1 VRGVKTESA
10 VYHADDMDRYD
21 PAAEYLQIAE
31 RYRQMSDEEL
41 LALVPQSLELT
52 PFAQQA
58 LAGEVRQRGI
68 KVEIAAGE
76 KPPAPQR
83 FRPPDSFRP
92 GTAELT
98 PTRDLERKRPVGT
111 DSVGRELPYSDSDSS
126 SDEDLSEDAYDEDRK
141 LVDLLTVYSVRDAL
155 KMQSLLDDAGIPF
168 FIGPEKAT
176 GVDQVTSDFSQ
187 GLVVRIMQIGI
198 PLSRGPMR
206 NYFPKDDPTPK
217 VPEEVEEIPVRCPE
231 CGSTEVVFEDL
242 VGDPP
247 QSENDKPQKFAW
259 VCDACG
265 HRWEDDGVVKEE

>member
-1 VRGVKTESA
+1 
-10 VYHADDMDRYD
+10 MDRYD

-76 KPPAPQR
+76 KPPAPRR

-92 GTAELT
+92 GTAELP
-98 PTRDLERKRPVGT
+98 PTRDLERKRPAET
-111 DSVGRELPYSDSDSS
+111 DSVGRELPYSDSDSD
-126 SDEDLSEDAYDEDRK
+126 SDEDLSEHAYDEDRK

-155 KMQSLLDDAGIPF
+155 KMQALLDDAGIPF

-187 GLVVRIMQIGI
+187 GLDVKVMQIGRPWAWI
-198 PLSRGPMR
+198 ALR
-206 NYFPKDDPTPK
+206 NRYFPKDF
-217 VPEEVEEIPVRCPE
+217 PETEEEAENKEIPMRCPRCHSE
-231 CGSTEVVFEDL
+231 EVVFMG
-242 VGDPP
+242 GDSPEM
-247 QSENDKPQKFAW
+247 SETSLEEFKW

-265 HRWEDDGVVKEE
+265 NRWEDDGVAKEQ

>member
-1 VRGVKTESA
+1 
-10 VYHADDMDRYD
+10 MDRYD

-68 KVEIAAGE
+68 KVEVAVGD
-76 KPPAPQR
+76 KPPAPHR

-92 GTAELT
+92 GAAELL
-98 PTRDLERKRPVGT
+98 PKRDLERRQPT
-111 DSVGRELPYSDSDSS
+111 ETASVDSD
-126 SDEDLSEDAYDEDRK
+126 SDEDLSEQNHAYDEDRK

-187 GLVVRIMQIGI
+187 GLEVKVMQIGRTWASTA
-198 PLSRGPMR
+198 LR
-206 NYFPKDDPTPK
+206 NRYFPKDF
-217 VPEEVEEIPVRCPE
+217 PETEEEEESKEIPMRCPRCHSE
-231 CGSTEVVFEDL
+231 EVVF
-242 VGDPP
+242 VGGNSPEM
-247 QSENDKPQKFAW
+247 SETSLEKFKW

-265 HRWEDDGVVKEE
+265 NRWEDDGVAKDV